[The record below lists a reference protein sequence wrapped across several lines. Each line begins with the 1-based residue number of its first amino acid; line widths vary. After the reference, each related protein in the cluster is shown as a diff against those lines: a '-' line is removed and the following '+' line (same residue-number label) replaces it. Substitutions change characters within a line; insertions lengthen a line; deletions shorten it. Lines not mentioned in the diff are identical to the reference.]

1 MDFRGGKRW
10 TTAQWTCRCLS
21 DAAKRANAN
30 WTGWQTHESKLCTK
44 WALVWYDYF
53 FITLD
58 ENLCISDVTQVY
70 AVEGERE
77 YIVNV
82 KGKNSVILDPG
93 LLTWW
98 HDIWTELYT
107 SKNSLSGKSSMKM
120 SPCLIKKKVLMISI
134 CYESENLDLGQAP
147 LRLER
152 LPLLGPLLLAGSP
165 KLPTVLFFNKLR
177 IYVCTTIYKLV

>member
-10 TTAQWTCRCLS
+10 TTAQWTCRNFCLS

-30 WTGWQTHESKLCTK
+30 WTGWQTHESKRCTK

-82 KGKNSVILDPG
+82 KGKNSVILVPG

-98 HDIWTELYT
+98 DDNWTELYT
-107 SKNSLSGKSSMKM
+107 SKNCLSEKSSMKM
-120 SPCLIKKKVLMISI
+120 SPCLIKKKKKSWWFPSVMNLK
-134 CYESENLDLGQAP
+134 NLDLGQAP

-152 LPLLGPLLLAGSP
+152 LPLLGPVLLIGSP
-165 KLPTVLFFNKLR
+165 KVPTVLFF
-177 IYVCTTIYKLV
+177 

>member
-10 TTAQWTCRCLS
+10 TTAKWTYRCLS

-58 ENLCISDVTQVY
+58 ESLCISDVTQVY

-107 SKNSLSGKSSMKM
+107 SKNCLSGKSSLKM

-134 CYESENLDLGQAP
+134 CYESEKSASGTGSSEAGETP
-147 LRLER
+147 SS
-152 LPLLGPLLLAGSP
+152 GPAVVSWITKTSQFYFLI
-165 KLPTVLFFNKLR
+165 N
-177 IYVCTTIYKLV
+177 YVYMYDYI